1 LYIKK
6 IRMNLEGIISITGKP
21 GLFKIIS
28 QGNNVVIVENLKDK
42 KRIPMTA
49 RYQANSLD
57 EIGIYT
63 IEDTAP
69 LSNIFDI
76 IAKKENAKQSI
87 SHKAD
92 KEDLIK
98 YFEDILPNYDIERVY
113 ISDIKKVI
121 QWYNTMQAAGLI
133 KLAQAEKKTTRKKAI
148 TKKEN

>member
-1 LYIKK
+1 
-6 IRMNLEGIISITGKP
+6 MNLERIISITGKP

-28 QGNNVVIVENLKDK
+28 QGNNVVIVENLEDK
-42 KRIPMTA
+42 KRMPMTA

-63 IEDTAP
+63 IEDTTP

-76 IAKKENAKQSI
+76 IAKKENEKQSI
-87 SHKAD
+87 THRAD

-98 YFEDILPNYDIERVY
+98 YFEDILPNYDVERVY

>member
-1 LYIKK
+1 
-6 IRMNLEGIISITGKP
+6 MNLEGIISITGKP

-28 QGNNVVIVENLKDK
+28 QGNNVVIVENLEDK

-57 EIGIYT
+57 EIAIYT
-63 IEDTAP
+63 IEDTTP

>member
-1 LYIKK
+1 
-6 IRMNLEGIISITGKP
+6 MNLEGIISITGKP

-28 QGNNVVIVENLKDK
+28 QGNNVVIVENLEDK
-42 KRIPMTA
+42 KRMPMTA

-63 IEDTAP
+63 IEDTTP

>member
-1 LYIKK
+1 
-6 IRMNLEGIISITGKP
+6 MNLEGIISITGKP

-28 QGNNVVIVENLKDK
+28 QGNNVVIVENLEDK

-49 RYQANSLD
+49 RYQSNSLD

-98 YFEDILPNYDIERVY
+98 YFEDILPNYDVERVY

>member
-1 LYIKK
+1 
-6 IRMNLEGIISITGKP
+6 MNLEGIISITGKP